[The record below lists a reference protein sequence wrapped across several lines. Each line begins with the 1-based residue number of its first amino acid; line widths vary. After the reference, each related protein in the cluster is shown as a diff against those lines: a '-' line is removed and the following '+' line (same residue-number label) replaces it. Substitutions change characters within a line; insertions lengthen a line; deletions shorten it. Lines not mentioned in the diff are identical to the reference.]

1 MKNWKQAT
9 LNPNATIREA
19 LEVIE
24 QAGIQ
29 IALVVDKKYQLVGV
43 ITDGDIR
50 RGFLSGLRTS
60 DKITSIVNYNPK
72 TAKASASRKSI
83 VASMRLDGLR
93 QVPIVD
99 ENGAV
104 VDIETA
110 NDYIEILP
118 KKNWVVIMAGG
129 LGSRLGAL
137 TKNTPKPLLAVGPRP
152 LLETIIISFIEH
164 GFSNFYIAVN
174 YKAEKIVN
182 YFGNGE
188 KFNVNIRYL
197 REEQR
202 LGTAGALSLLPE
214 LPKQPIFVTNSD
226 VLHNANLDEM
236 LKSHCKTNA
245 DATMGIKKQEFQIPF
260 GVVENSNGKILS
272 IDEKP
277 KKIFNISAGIYV
289 LAPKV
294 LELVPENTFF
304 DMPTLFDK
312 LIKSKM
318 LTNAYQIDGYWL
330 DIGHRADYEKANREF
345 GDNF

>member
-1 MKNWKQAT
+1 MKNWKEAT
-9 LNPNATIREA
+9 LNPNSTIREA

-29 IALVVDKKYQLVGV
+29 IALVIDKKYQLIGV

-50 RGFLSGLRTS
+50 RGFLAGLKTS
-60 DKITSIVNYNPK
+60 DKITSIINYNPK
-72 TAKASASRKSI
+72 TAKSNASRQSV

-99 ENGAV
+99 EKGAV
-104 VDIETA
+104 VDVETA
-110 NDYIEILP
+110 NDYVEILP

-129 LGSRLGAL
+129 LGTRLGTL
-137 TKNTPKPLLAVGPRP
+137 TKNIPKPLLSVGPRP
-152 LLETIIISFIEH
+152 LLETIILSFIEH

-174 YKAEKIVN
+174 YKADKIVK

-197 REEQR
+197 CEKKR

-214 LPKQPIFVTNSD
+214 IPKQPFFVTNSD

-236 LKSHCKTNA
+236 LNNHCETHA

-260 GVVENSNGKILS
+260 GVVENSDGKILS

-312 LIKSKM
+312 LIKLKM
-318 LTNAYQIDGYWL
+318 STNAYQIDGYWL